1 VSATANVVTIAAI
14 ITKVGPSNHD
24 ERHQATLGLLP
35 RSLVTANYVFHA
47 HELVGE
53 VSGNRGVTR
62 TVLWMRSMVERGA
75 LVSYGPSVHSR
86 EAPVSIVVA
95 AQISTP
101 IASVVGSFART
112 LRDQKN
118 TQAKSSA
125 DTWWHAHSL
134 ADQYLE
140 TSLADLFDEPPMLI
154 HDNLAMR
161 GGSSL
166 CPQPLHSSVMDV
178 AAALPQKKG
187 TQIGTL

>member
-14 ITKVGPSNHD
+14 ITKIGPSNHD

-35 RSLVTANYVFHA
+35 PSLATPTTSFHA
-47 HELVGE
+47 HELVGSDQRP
-53 VSGNRGVTR
+53 SGITR
-62 TVLWMRSMVERGA
+62 TVLWIRSMVERGA

-118 TQAKSSA
+118 TQAKSLLIRG
-125 DTWWHAHSL
+125 DTRIRW
-134 ADQYLE
+134 Q
-140 TSLADLFDEPPMLI
+140 TNI
-154 HDNLAMR
+154 
-161 GGSSL
+161 
-166 CPQPLHSSVMDV
+166 
-178 AAALPQKKG
+178 
-187 TQIGTL
+187 